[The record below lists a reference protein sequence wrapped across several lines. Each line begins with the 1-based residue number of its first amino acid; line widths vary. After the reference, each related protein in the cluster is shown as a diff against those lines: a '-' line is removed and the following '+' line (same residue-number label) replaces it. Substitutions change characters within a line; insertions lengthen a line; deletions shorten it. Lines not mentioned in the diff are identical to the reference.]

1 MVPFHAANRVQQQ
14 GTTTFS
20 AVTSNPAQLSFQ
32 VPHRTVINIYMGMFI
47 MNNVLQSFQRMHVCG
62 VPPLLS
68 DPCTAEY
75 GIRSLLQ

>member
-1 MVPFHAANRVQQQ
+1 VPFHAANRVQQQ
-14 GTTTFS
+14 GTTTFN

-32 VPHRTVINIYMGMFI
+32 LLHRTVIDTYVGMFI
-47 MNNVLQSFQRMHVCG
+47 LKNVLQSFQRMHVCG

-75 GIRSLLQ
+75 GILPLLQ